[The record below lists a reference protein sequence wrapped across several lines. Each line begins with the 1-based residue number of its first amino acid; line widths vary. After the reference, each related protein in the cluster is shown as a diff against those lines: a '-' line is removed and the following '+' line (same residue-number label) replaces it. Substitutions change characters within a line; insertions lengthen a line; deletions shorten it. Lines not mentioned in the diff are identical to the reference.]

1 MNKDFMIVYRER
13 NHLCV
18 DCGEPAAQ
26 RGPGSWFR
34 YCEKCKEKRQAEQ
47 SSKQTLCWRCKN
59 SVPDRYGERGCPW
72 SRKSHSN
79 KLQCA
84 GMPAVCGREDKMKKQ
99 PEIHSRVKY
108 FKALIGD
115 GVTPKDR
122 TKARQRKKGRK

>member
-72 SRKSHSN
+72 SRKRQPVEGWTAQERRLKVSN
-79 KLQCA
+79 HLTVTSYNVREC
-84 GMPAVCGREDKMKKQ
+84 PLFVEGRIK
-99 PEIHSRVKY
+99 
-108 FKALIGD
+108 
-115 GVTPKDR
+115 
-122 TKARQRKKGRK
+122 

>member
-1 MNKDFMIVYRER
+1 MP
-13 NHLCV
+13 L
-18 DCGEPAAQ
+18 EPKTPARRGLDGPRAAVK
-26 RGPGSWFR
+26 GLKP
-34 YCEKCKEKRQAEQ
+34 
-47 SSKQTLCWRCKN
+47 
-59 SVPDRYGERGCPW
+59 
-72 SRKSHSN
+72 SHSN